1 MQRRDRLR
9 WKTLSGT
16 QKEKRT
22 SGLPQVEV
30 KEENAVTHMETE
42 SKKEQQKG
50 ENMEDIDKH
59 GQFKSSL
66 TQTKWN

>member
-9 WKTLSGT
+9 WKTRGT
-16 QKEKRT
+16 QKEKTT

-30 KEENAVTHMETE
+30 QEENAVAHMETE

-50 ENMEDIDKH
+50 ENKEDIDKH